1 MRIIRVLLALGL
13 AAVLQVDDGVHFNT
27 AETASARFRYN
38 VVAWEA
44 ENLLDKWTHRLSTL
58 RPWSREGPV
67 GRAALDEYLALSRE
81 IGRLSHEIDR
91 AASAP
96 MRDHE
101 VLSALRSELSSA
113 KTARLEVRNLD
124 EYLALS
130 REIGR
135 LSHEIDRAASAP
147 MRDHE
152 VLSSLH
158 EELSSARTAR
168 LEVRD
173 EAEEAIEATVSSVL
187 SELGLGSFG
196 PVDYPPVDIRLDDP
210 PSVVVTSP
218 RHTISR
224 GDEAL
229 VVPGLSVIEREKIE
243 EALLAEADLSA
254 LVSDIGGVA
263 TYPAIVRSGFRLRYI
278 LQTAAHEWI
287 HHYLVAHSKP
297 LGLRRSRSNEMRTI
311 NETLADLVGREI
323 GDMAYVGLGGTI
335 DPPPNPAQAGAA
347 PEVGKFDF
355 SREMRATRLRV
366 DSLLSE
372 GKIEEAETYMEERRL
387 VFVENGYH
395 LRKINQAY
403 FAFLGTYA
411 ERPESSDPVGE
422 GMRRL
427 RSAAP
432 DLRTFISTVSAVGT
446 PGEFAAL
453 VEDLGEGEP

>member
-1 MRIIRVLLALGL
+1 MRIIRVVLALVL
-13 AAVLQVDDGVHFNT
+13 AAVLQVNDGVHFNT
-27 AETASARFRYN
+27 AERASARFRYSL
-38 VVAWEA
+38 VAWEA
-44 ENLLDKWTHRLSTL
+44 GNLLDKWTHRLSTL
-58 RPWSREGPV
+58 LPWTQQSGPV
-67 GRAALDEYLALSRE
+67 GRAALDSYLDLSRE
-81 IGRLSHEIDR
+81 IGRLTYEIDR
-91 AASAP
+91 AASVP
-96 MRDHE
+96 EH
-101 VLSALRSELSSA
+101 
-113 KTARLEVRNLD
+113 
-124 EYLALS
+124 
-130 REIGR
+130 
-135 LSHEIDRAASAP
+135 
-147 MRDHE
+147 DHE

-168 LEVRD
+168 MAVRND
-173 EAEEAIEATVSSVL
+173 AEEVIEGTVSAVL
-187 SELGLGSFG
+187 SELGLGSYG

-229 VVPGLSVIEREKIE
+229 VVPGLSVLEREGIE
-243 EALLAEADLSA
+243 EALLTESDLSA

-263 TYPAIVRSGFRLRYI
+263 TYPAIVRSGFPLRHI
-278 LQTAAHEWI
+278 LQTAAHEWL
-287 HHYLVAHSKP
+287 HHYLVAHLTP
-297 LGLRRSRSNEMRTI
+297 LGLRTYQSNEMLTI

-323 GDMAYVGLGGTI
+323 GDMAYIRLGGTI

-366 DSLLSE
+366 DSLLAE
-372 GKIEEAETYMEERRL
+372 GKVEEAELYMDERRR

-403 FAFLGTYA
+403 FAFAGTYA
-411 ERPESSDPVGE
+411 EQPESSDPVGE

-427 RSAAP
+427 RSEAP
-432 DLRTFISTVSAVGT
+432 DLRTFISMVSAVGT
-446 PGEFAAL
+446 PEDFAAL